1 MASSVI
7 SSSPFVCKSSTKVKT
22 GMTMTE
28 KILAKA
34 SEKSQL
40 VPGDNIWVNVDV
52 IMTHDVYGP
61 GAFGIFKREFGD
73 KAKSFDSFGILLCC
87 MVVGCFFTKVRM
99 LCSTW
104 EIVLLTSKLKRKGSY
119 VVFYI
124 LKVRMLCSTWE
135 IVPIHVDR
143 LHRILAYQDGNK
155 LRELYFAG
163 VFLLQHTNGRLEET
177 SLFGVGDL
185 KKLLCLFCMLQG
197 LTENN
202 AKPTIM
208 NAPPASPPPPT
219 KRRPGRTSRSAMK
232 PKTHNPKIRKMKKTS
247 ETPETEADVAVK
259 AVAGEEELMTE
270 LHGAEAELEPCNY
283 YGTCHEGGDCRN
295 NNNNSS
301 IGGDKEVSSF
311 DEDIIKL
318 LLDESDPSHVFTELN
333 HLGDSVQAKGSS
345 EILNQEKL
353 DCLQSGPS
361 MESFLNYEH
370 QVNNAFTDEFIDWDC
385 VWQQGNYNKICDEKE
400 SSDSMVSWLLDGD
413 DEATI
418 GKSNCENSGEPLNH
432 LDEENALVA
441 WLLS

>member
-1 MASSVI
+1 MGRAPCCEKVGIKRGRWTAEEDQILSSYIQSNGEGSWRSLPKNAGRTDNEIKNYWNSHLRRKLHNFIIRKPSI
-7 SSSPFVCKSSTKVKT
+7 S
-22 GMTMTE
+22 
-28 KILAKA
+28 
-34 SEKSQL
+34 
-40 VPGDNIWVNVDV
+40 
-52 IMTHDVYGP
+52 HDVL
-61 GAFGIFKREFGD
+61 A
-73 KAKSFDSFGILLCC
+73 
-87 MVVGCFFTKVRM
+87 VV
-99 LCSTW
+99 
-104 EIVLLTSKLKRKGSY
+104 
-119 VVFYI
+119 
-124 LKVRMLCSTWE
+124 
-135 IVPIHVDR
+135 
-143 LHRILAYQDGNK
+143 
-155 LRELYFAG
+155 
-163 VFLLQHTNGRLEET
+163 
-177 SLFGVGDL
+177 
-185 KKLLCLFCMLQG
+185 
-197 LTENN
+197 
-202 AKPTIM
+202 M

-259 AVAGEEELMTE
+259 AVAGEEELMT
-270 LHGAEAELEPCNY
+270 
-283 YGTCHEGGDCRN
+283 D
-295 NNNNSS
+295 S

-432 LDEENALVA
+432 HDEENALVA